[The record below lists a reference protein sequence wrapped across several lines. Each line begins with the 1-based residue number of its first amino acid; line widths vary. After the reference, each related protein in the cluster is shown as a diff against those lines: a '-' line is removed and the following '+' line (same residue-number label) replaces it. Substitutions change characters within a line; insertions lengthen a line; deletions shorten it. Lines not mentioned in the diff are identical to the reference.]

1 VDGEAEERMEL
12 NSASLLIS
20 VSPLMVGRGCG
31 NLGTQML
38 RKAHARDA
46 PVVQQIL
53 FASIWYCQR
62 VERVEE
68 ILRREVYHVVRF
80 NDRVI
85 RLSSA
90 VFDTISKSCNLHTI
104 LRFYLDLDPI
114 KQ

>member
-1 VDGEAEERMEL
+1 MDGEAEERVEL
-12 NSASLLIS
+12 NSASLVIS
-20 VSPLMVGRGCG
+20 VSPLMVGRGVETCRCK
-31 NLGTQML
+31 ML

-46 PVVQQIL
+46 PVVQQNL

-62 VERVEE
+62 VERAEE